1 MTEEKNLEAATS
13 SPESTTTAKDENY
26 TFYRENRGIE
36 YTAEEEKN
44 VLRKIDLQLIPI
56 LFVIY
61 LINVRSHQCS
71 GSRLVC
77 YLLHTDS
84 ANLDA
89 VSG

>member
-13 SPESTTTAKDENY
+13 LPSSMTTAKDENY

-36 YTAEEEKN
+36 YTAEEEKK

-61 LINVRSHQCS
+61 LINVGFSHFEI
-71 GSRLVC
+71 
-77 YLLHTDS
+77 TDS
-84 ANLDA
+84 LNINMPRMLT
-89 VSG
+89 